1 MRLRHISIFASLAIM
16 IAAILWAVDGILLTP
31 WITDLGLWDVPTFV
45 FMLHAVATIFLS
57 YFLITKR
64 EEIKKLNKQDWTAFI
79 LTGLFGGAIGTMAII
94 AAIINVHNNDLNISV
109 VLLLQK
115 LQPIFAILLAI
126 TFLKERPKK
135 IFYLLAVIALLG
147 SYFLTFGFDK
157 VDWNANNMLTPAI
170 LALIAAFAFGSS
182 TVFSKKAI
190 TKISHGLSTSLR
202 FTITTGIML
211 IIIIIIS
218 ILNSAGINTN
228 YEGFSGFKA
237 INWEIIGVFILIAL
251 TTGGTAIFIYY
262 WGLKK
267 ILASRATIFELM
279 FPVSA
284 IILEYFINDK
294 TLTTGQW
301 VGALIVLV
309 TITII
314 VNLKNGRKKLNS

>member
-1 MRLRHISIFASLAIM
+1 MKLRHISMFASLAIM
-16 IAAILWAVDGILLTP
+16 LAATLWAVDGVLLTP

-45 FMLHAVATIFLS
+45 FMLHAVAAIFLS
-57 YFLITKR
+57 YFLITKK
-64 EEIKKLNKQDWTAFI
+64 EELKRLNKKDWMAFG

-94 AAIINVHNNDLNISV
+94 AAIINVYNNDLNISV

-115 LQPIFAILLAI
+115 LQPIFAILLAL

-135 IFYLLAVIALLG
+135 IFYLLAIIALFG
-147 SYFLTFGFDK
+147 SYFLTFGFEKIDLH
-157 VDWNANNMLTPAI
+157 ANEMLLPAL
-170 LALIAAFAFGSS
+170 LAVIAAFSFGSS

-190 TKISHGLSTSLR
+190 AKISHGLSTSLR

-211 IIIIIIS
+211 IIISIIS
-218 ILNSAGINTN
+218 LLNSAGINTN
-228 YEGFSGFKA
+228 YEGFAGFKA
-237 INWEIIGVFILIAL
+237 INWEIFGVFVLIAL

-262 WGLKK
+262 WGLKR
-267 ILASRATIFELM
+267 ILASRSTIFELM

-294 TLTTGQW
+294 TLNTGQW
-301 VGALIVLV
+301 IGALIVLV

-314 VNLKNGRKKLNS
+314 VNLKNKDK